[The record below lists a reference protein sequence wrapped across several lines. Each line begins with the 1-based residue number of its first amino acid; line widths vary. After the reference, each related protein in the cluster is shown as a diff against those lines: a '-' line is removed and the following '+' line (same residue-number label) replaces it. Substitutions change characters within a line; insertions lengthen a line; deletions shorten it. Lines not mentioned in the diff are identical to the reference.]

1 MHATV
6 LSGGL
11 EDVLGEYVQAAG
23 HILRAEIAGGA
34 EVELELCSRG
44 ARGGAR
50 TAFYSCRPLTGAF
63 IRERES
69 LLTALE
75 EHERALAALVAFDGL
90 DRYLASAPGEPR
102 VDLELNRATT
112 PRAGARTRARAALQA
127 LLEEV
132 FEGQT
137 DFEVGPE
144 RIMRALQRLGRA
156 EPVQSGEATILVA
169 TLRGMTIASSDVKLT
184 KGLSILVPTAL
195 EGVPEAALA
204 GEDGT
209 PEDEEGDHLLVA
221 LTLETHPPTDDHAEH
236 RRAPGGD
243 CGDPLERG
251 RAVLLD
257 LLRALRLYGDGRV
270 TLGSL
275 AWTRSGDERR
285 WRTVLLGA
293 GGRPHGMLVVS
304 PEQEDELR
312 AFCSLVSRRAP
323 AGNELAWALRR
334 FEMGCERASAH
345 EGLSDHLLAL
355 RALLEPEGPASGLL
369 AGRVAALCATA
380 KDRVRLTE
388 RMTKAQKLERDIVA
402 RSAAERAS
410 TRALA
415 GDVADHLRA
424 LLRDVICG
432 HLAPDLARVAD
443 ELLSADVEE
452 SDDVGDPT
460 TGRDAT
466 VQPVGAGEQQVLV
479 QA

>member
-1 MHATV
+1 MYATS
-6 LSGGL
+6 LSGSLDGA
-11 EDVLGEYVQAAG
+11 LGEYVQAAG
-23 HILRAEIAGGA
+23 RILRAEIAGGA
-34 EVELELCSRG
+34 EVELELSTRG

-50 TAFYSCRPLTGAF
+50 TPFYSCRPLTGTF
-63 IRERES
+63 IGEREPV
-69 LLTALE
+69 LVALE
-75 EHERALAALVAFDGL
+75 EHERALSALAAFDGL
-90 DRYLASAPGEPR
+90 DRYLASSPGEPR
-102 VDLELNRATT
+102 ADLELSRATA
-112 PRAGARTRARAALQA
+112 PRAGARARAGAALRA

-137 DFEVGPE
+137 DFEVSPE
-144 RIMRALQRLGRA
+144 RLTRALQRLGRA
-156 EPVQSGEATILVA
+156 EPVESGEATLLVA
-169 TLRGMTIASSDVKLT
+169 TLRGVTIASSEIKLA
-184 KGLSILVPTAL
+184 KGLSVCSPAAL
-195 EGVPEAALA
+195 EGAPEAALA

-209 PEDEEGDHLLVA
+209 PEGEEGDHLLVA
-221 LTLETHPPTDDHAEH
+221 LTLETSATPATAG
-236 RRAPGGD
+236 APVERSHD
-243 CGDPLERG
+243 PAGDPFERG

-275 AWTRSGDERR
+275 AWTRSGGERR

-323 AGNELAWALRR
+323 HGNELAWALRR
-334 FEMGCERASAH
+334 FEMGCERPSAH

-355 RALLEPEGPASGLL
+355 RALLEPEGPTSGLL

-380 KDRVRLTE
+380 KDRARLTE
-388 RMTKAQKLERDIVA
+388 RMTKAQKLERAIVA
-402 RSAAERAS
+402 GSATERAS

-432 HLAPDLARVAD
+432 HLAPHLARVAD
-443 ELLSADVEE
+443 ELLSADVDA
-452 SDDVGDPT
+452 SDEAP
-460 TGRDAT
+460 GRDVTAE
-466 VQPVGAGEQQVLV
+466 PAGAGEQQVLV
-479 QA
+479 EA